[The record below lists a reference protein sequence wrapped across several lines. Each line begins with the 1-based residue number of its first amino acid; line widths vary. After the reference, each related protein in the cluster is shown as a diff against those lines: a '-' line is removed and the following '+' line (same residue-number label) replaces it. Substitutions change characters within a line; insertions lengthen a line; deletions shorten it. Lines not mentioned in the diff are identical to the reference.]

1 MIIIKH
7 RQNLIEELVT
17 TPNTYGVEIDLRNH
31 GDKIVVFH
39 DPFNNDAVTLEE
51 WLREYKHSF
60 LIANVKEEGL
70 EPKLIPILEKHNVKE
85 YFILDESLPYIRKF
99 ALNGLS
105 KFAVR
110 VSEIESVETALN
122 LVSHLRQQ
130 DKKIDW
136 VWLDSFTGNPLP
148 QETINVLKAAGL
160 KLCQVSPELHHVDR
174 PDVWESMVERFI
186 RHWGNAPADH
196 IDMVCTKL
204 PDMWH
209 NSANF

>member
-7 RQNLIEELVT
+7 RQNLIEELAAAS
-17 TPNTYGVEIDLRNH
+17 NTYGIEVDLRNH

-39 DPFNNDAVTLEE
+39 DPFNDDAVTFDE
-51 WLREYKHSF
+51 WLQEYKHAF

-70 EPKLIPILEKHNVKE
+70 EPQIIPLLEKYNIE
-85 YFILDESLPYIRKF
+85 NYFILDESLPYIRKF
-99 ALNGLS
+99 ALGGLS

-110 VSEIESVETALN
+110 VSEIESAETALN

-130 DKKIDW
+130 EKKIEW

-148 QETINVLKAAGL
+148 QATIQALRAAGL

-174 PDVWESMVERFI
+174 PDVWESMVEHFI
-186 RHWGNAPADH
+186 SQWGNAPANN

-204 PDMWH
+204 PEIWH
-209 NSANF
+209 HYANR